1 MQRALALAQRAARFG
16 EVPVGA
22 VVTYKGGIIAEAHNE
37 VESHGQA
44 THHAEILAIER
55 ASSALKTK
63 FLPSCTLWVTLEP
76 CPMCAAAI
84 AHSRVAAL
92 VFAASDPKSGGVLFG
107 PQIFDHPTCHHRP
120 DVSSGMGAGKAEK
133 LLEKFFKDRR
143 GEASRNLQN

>member
-1 MQRALALAQRAARFG
+1 MRRALALAQRAARLG

-22 VVTYKGGIIAEAHNE
+22 VVTHEGRIIAEAHNE
-37 VESHGQA
+37 VESQGQA
-44 THHAEILAIER
+44 THHAEILAMQR

-63 FLPSCTLWVTLEP
+63 FLTSCTLWVTLEP

-107 PQIFDHPTCHHRP
+107 PQIFDHPTCHHRA